1 MPRRSLNI
9 FLVLFLST
17 FGFQSFLAV
26 KTAIGQSYAVQP
38 SLSYSSPTGPSSL
51 LNATRIGSQAEQINL
66 SLGYMGRDNGVR
78 AGYTGLVL
86 PGTCVS
92 SYFIYDLRGVN
103 LTGEIPIEIN
113 KSVSAR
119 FGGSYLFAMSS
130 PADQDITWLDM
141 PPGTRS
147 WAWTRSSYYGLA
159 GEARYSS
166 SDGFTLIAGFRWN
179 SLNTNFGNPN
189 PDYPFTISNMESG
202 LSVNMYQPFIGA
214 EVSQKLV
221 GSDLLLKVVGFPLMP
236 GYIQH
241 FNTCNNHGVP
251 FAHVGAESIR
261 NGYYVEVNG
270 ELIFMKS
277 GGYELSAFC
286 AWELFRGTCRMTIER
301 RDSGP
306 PLTTSSDPVD
316 FLYDSSIFTLGGK
329 AALTFATPF

>member
-1 MPRRSLNI
+1 
-9 FLVLFLST
+9 
-17 FGFQSFLAV
+17 
-26 KTAIGQSYAVQP
+26 
-38 SLSYSSPTGPSSL
+38 
-51 LNATRIGSQAEQINL
+51 
-66 SLGYMGRDNGVR
+66 MGRDNGVR
-78 AGYTGLVL
+78 AGYNGLVL

-103 LTGEIPIEIN
+103 LTGEIPIEIS

-130 PADQDITWLDM
+130 AADQDITWLDM

-147 WAWTRSSYYGLA
+147 WAWTRSSYYGLT

-166 SDGFTLIAGFRWN
+166 SDAFTLIAGFRWN

-221 GSDLLLKVVGFPLMP
+221 GSNLLLKVVGFPLMP

-270 ELIFMKS
+270 ELSFMKS

-286 AWELFRGTCRMTIER
+286 AWELFRGTCQMTIER

-306 PLTTSSDPVD
+306 PLTTYFGS
-316 FLYDSSIFTLGGK
+316 G
-329 AALTFATPF
+329 

>member
-1 MPRRSLNI
+1 MSWRHLIVFSI
-9 FLVLFLST
+9 FLVSSFVTQTVFGLNSASGESYSVQPLLNDFGST
-17 FGFQSFLAV
+17 FSSFA
-26 KTAIGQSYAVQP
+26 
-38 SLSYSSPTGPSSL
+38 
-51 LNATRIGSQAEQINL
+51 SQNIPLKSRSGEIDI
-66 SLGYMGRDNGVR
+66 SLGYMGKVNGIR
-78 AGYTGLVL
+78 SGYTGLVL

-103 LTGEIPIEIN
+103 LTGEMPIQLS
-113 KSVSAR
+113 KSVSGR
-119 FGGSYLFAMSS
+119 LRGSYLFAMSS
-130 PADQDITWLDM
+130 AADQDITWLDM
-141 PPGTRS
+141 PPGTRD
-147 WAWTRSSYYGLA
+147 WAWTRSSYYGLTC
-159 GEARYSS
+159 EARYSS
-166 SDGFTLIAGFRWN
+166 SDAFTLIAGFLWN

-189 PDYPFTISNMESG
+189 PDYPFTISDMESG

-221 GSDLLLKVVGFPLMP
+221 GSNLLLKVVGFPLMP

-241 FNTCNNHGVP
+241 FNTCNNHGTP

-261 NGYYVEVNG
+261 NGYYVDVNG
-270 ELIFMKS
+270 ELSFMKS

-306 PLTTSSDPVD
+306 PLTISSDPVD
-316 FLYDSSIFTLGGK
+316 FLYESSIFTLGGK

>member
-1 MPRRSLNI
+1 MSRRHLIVFSIVLVSSFVTQTAFGLN
-9 FLVLFLST
+9 SA
-17 FGFQSFLAV
+17 S
-26 KTAIGQSYAVQP
+26 GQSYLVQP
-38 SLSYSSPTGPSSL
+38 L
-51 LNATRIGSQAEQINL
+51 LNNFGSTFSSIASHDVPLESRIGEIDI
-66 SLGYMGRDNGVR
+66 SLGYMGKANGIR

-103 LTGEIPIEIN
+103 LTGEIPIEIS

-130 PADQDITWLDM
+130 AADQDITWLDM

-147 WAWTRSSYYGLA
+147 WAWTRSSYYGLT

-166 SDGFTLIAGFRWN
+166 SDAFTLIAGFRWN

-189 PDYPFTISNMESG
+189 PDYPFTISDMESG

-221 GSDLLLKVVGFPLMP
+221 GSNLLLKVVGFPLMP

-241 FNTCNNHGVP
+241 FNTCNNRGVP

-261 NGYYVEVNG
+261 NGYYVDVNG
-270 ELIFMKS
+270 ELSLMKS

-306 PLTTSSDPVD
+306 PLTITSDPVD

>member
-1 MPRRSLNI
+1 MSRRSPNI
-9 FLVLFLST
+9 FLVFLVLSVV
-17 FGFQSFLAV
+17 FQNLLYL

-38 SLSYSSPTGPSSL
+38 WLNNSGSTTPSSL
-51 LNATRIGSQAEQINL
+51 FNAPVIGSRAEQINV
-66 SLGYMGRDNGVR
+66 SLGYMGRANGVR
-78 AGYTGLVL
+78 AGYNGLVL

-92 SYFIYDLRGVN
+92 SYFIYDLRGIN
-103 LTGEIPIEIN
+103 LTGEVPIQIS
-113 KSVSAR
+113 KFVSAR
-119 FGGSYLFAMSS
+119 FWGSYLVSMSS

-166 SDGFTLIAGFRWN
+166 SDAFTFIAGFRWN

-202 LSVNMYQPFIGA
+202 LSVTMYQPFVGA
-214 EVSQKLV
+214 QVSQKLV
-221 GSDLLLKVVGFPLMP
+221 GSNLLLKVVGFPLMP
-236 GYIQH
+236 GNIQH
-241 FNTCNNHGVP
+241 FNTCNNHGTP

-270 ELIFMKS
+270 EFNFVKS
-277 GGYELSAFC
+277 GGYALSAFC
-286 AWELFRGTCRMTIER
+286 ALELFRGTCQMTIER

-306 PLTTSSDPVD
+306 PLSITSDPVD
-316 FLYDSSIFTLGGK
+316 FSYDSSIFTLGGK
-329 AALTFATPF
+329 AALPFATPF